1 MTLKCADVFMNAVLC
16 FCIFYIK
23 KESFL
28 KPDGVSI
35 TLNEIDVF
43 DDNLET
49 FIYSSLWIHK
59 RFNNKA
65 TLSYKGFLQLLLIL
79 SGDIEL
85 NPGPN
90 TNYSDL
96 INFTKHKGFV
106 VLHQNIRGLQAG
118 KDLIADVLFHNKK
131 IDIFSLSETFLRNNV
146 IFDTE
151 IRGYDFE
158 YKCRSEGKGGG
169 VGAYIKH
176 GVPYKRRNDLEVD
189 KVEIMWLEISFKN
202 TKPFLIGILYR
213 PPDSSNY
220 SNTNF
225 PTSLK

>member
-1 MTLKCADVFMNAVLC
+1 MTSKCADVFMNALLC
-16 FCIFYIK
+16 FCIFYIE

-28 KPDGVSI
+28 KPDSFSI
-35 TLNEIDVF
+35 SLNEINIF

-106 VLHQNIRGLQAG
+106 VLHQNIRGL
-118 KDLIADVLFHNKK
+118 
-131 IDIFSLSETFLRNNV
+131 
-146 IFDTE
+146 
-151 IRGYDFE
+151 
-158 YKCRSEGKGGG
+158 
-169 VGAYIKH
+169 
-176 GVPYKRRNDLEVD
+176 
-189 KVEIMWLEISFKN
+189 
-202 TKPFLIGILYR
+202 
-213 PPDSSNY
+213 
-220 SNTNF
+220 
-225 PTSLK
+225 

>member
-16 FCIFYIK
+16 FCIFCIK

-28 KPDGVSI
+28 KPDSFSI

-49 FIYSSLWIHK
+49 FIYSNLWIHK

-106 VLHQNIRGLQAG
+106 VLHQNIRGL
-118 KDLIADVLFHNKK
+118 
-131 IDIFSLSETFLRNNV
+131 
-146 IFDTE
+146 
-151 IRGYDFE
+151 
-158 YKCRSEGKGGG
+158 
-169 VGAYIKH
+169 
-176 GVPYKRRNDLEVD
+176 
-189 KVEIMWLEISFKN
+189 
-202 TKPFLIGILYR
+202 
-213 PPDSSNY
+213 
-220 SNTNF
+220 
-225 PTSLK
+225 